1 LAHLP
6 ARAVFLLI
14 KRVVFTP
21 GDMAPVLACRV
32 ALLLANL
39 MVIAMESRRPRATF
53 HLPHFVVNAPV
64 LIREALIDPSAA
76 WARRIPV
83 GLRRGGAGE

>member
-1 LAHLP
+1 
-6 ARAVFLLI
+6 
-14 KRVVFTP
+14 
-21 GDMAPVLACRV
+21 MAPVLACRV